1 MVATGGA
8 IPKGLETIWDYLQ
21 PMEAL
26 SPLAAPPSLYF
37 LLGRDPDP
45 DVQGDEEVVLY
56 VGKSVNMRYRLAT
69 HAVEKDFSRVLWL
82 PIGERDLAAAEAA
95 LIDHISPPM
104 NRREWSRPETEHV
117 ATVASALGIGP
128 YDEPPPRTAHNL
140 PPFRPEMADRLW
152 YRLQENARRSLLLV
166 AKCRRYQQCLGED
179 HKDFNFRSL
188 KHVQWLARTTC
199 RTKAPFSMVGPF
211 GSRLYTIEEDVA
223 QAIERAAEKF
233 GV

>member
-45 DVQGDEEVVLY
+45 EVQSDEEVVLY

-69 HAVEKDFSRVLWL
+69 HAVARDYSRVLWL
-82 PIGERDLAAAEAA
+82 PVGEKDLAAAETA
-95 LIDHISPPM
+95 LIDFLSPPM
-104 NRREWSRPETEHV
+104 NCREWGRPDAEHV
-117 ATVASALGIGP
+117 AMAAAALGIGA
-128 YDEPPPRTAHNL
+128 DGEPPPHTSNNL
-140 PPFRPEMADRLW
+140 PPFKPEMAGRLW
-152 YRLQENARRSLLLV
+152 YRLQENARRCLLLV
-166 AKCRRYQQCLGED
+166 ARRRQYQQRIGED
-179 HKDFNFRSL
+179 DRDFNFRSL
-188 KHVQWLARTTC
+188 THVKWLARTTC
-199 RTKAPFSMVGPF
+199 RTKAPFSMSGPF
-211 GSRLYTIEEDVA
+211 GSRVYSIEEEVA
-223 QAIERAAEKF
+223 QAIEKAAERY